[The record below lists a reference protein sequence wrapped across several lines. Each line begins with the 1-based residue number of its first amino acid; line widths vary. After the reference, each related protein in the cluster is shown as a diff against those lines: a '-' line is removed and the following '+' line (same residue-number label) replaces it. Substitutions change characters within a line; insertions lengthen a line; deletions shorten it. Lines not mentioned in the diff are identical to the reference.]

1 MLTPKK
7 LLFLTYLGSA
17 NEQLSCRVDDR
28 PSNLGSGPTATE
40 SKTTTRRKD
49 AIDLEHES
57 IRNDSNAIYRH
68 TYEHL
73 QGLQET
79 IVQYRRLNNAKA
91 NLTKPTEVSQWDQD
105 AKDVAQVDKRAM
117 EIAIDMLNGIVLGEK
132 TATSLRS
139 PAPSAD
145 DEVDQAAK
153 RWLQTGVPIRES
165 TWGDAAR
172 EVLSVIAGIAKI
184 LS

>member
-1 MLTPKK
+1 M
-7 LLFLTYLGSA
+7 
-17 NEQLSCRVDDR
+17 SCRVDDG

-40 SKTTTRRKD
+40 SKTAPHRKD
-49 AIDLEHES
+49 VINLEHES
-57 IRNDSNAIYRH
+57 IRNGSNAIYRQS
-68 TYEHL
+68 YEHL

-79 IVQYRRLNNAKA
+79 IEQYRRLNNAKA
-91 NLTKPTEVSQWDQD
+91 NLTKPTEVSQWEQD
-105 AKDVAQVDKRAM
+105 RTDVSQVDKRAM

-132 TATSLRS
+132 IASSRS

-145 DEVDQAAK
+145 DEVDQAAR

-165 TWGDAAR
+165 TWGDTAR

>member
-1 MLTPKK
+1 
-7 LLFLTYLGSA
+7 
-17 NEQLSCRVDDR
+17 LSCRVDDR

-117 EIAIDMLNGIVLGEK
+117 EIAIGEK